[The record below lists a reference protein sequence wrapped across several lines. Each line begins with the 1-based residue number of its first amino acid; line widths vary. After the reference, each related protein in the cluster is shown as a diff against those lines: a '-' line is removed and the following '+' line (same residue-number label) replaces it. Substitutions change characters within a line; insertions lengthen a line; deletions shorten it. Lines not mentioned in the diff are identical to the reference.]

1 MKTDIKL
8 LIVNVIALILLCVGL
23 YSCQKYDFDFSN
35 INSAE
40 LDGDWGVPLVNTTYY
55 ADQVLNILD
64 ADNFTQR
71 PDGMLQYTYDISAE
85 EIVKGSEL
93 MELSDQ
99 LQAFKNYAFVVPP
112 AAVGS
117 SVPINGKSFKQTLIV
132 DNRNFQIQNGE
143 IKSGSFQ
150 FEIDHNI
157 FHVDSV
163 IISTHNLLD
172 INQHFFR
179 YVMRGSYDYQSIDV
193 TNYKLIPNN
202 DSVNNALVFTTK
214 IYGRVQGSTQ
224 QQNCFM
230 SLKITAQHLQLKY
243 VYGKMSPYYVHVS
256 ELLPVRVFSDNFTGS
271 VDLLNPVYHINVD
284 NSFGSRLGFV
294 VDTAGF
300 CSDGNSYSAVMNQ
313 GSFVTCQAAPNRGV
327 FAHDQQQYSQ
337 SSIYYNENLNK
348 FKLSGDVIVNPHGY
362 SAGTIFV
369 DENSTINIH
378 TDLEIPFHANV
389 DYLEFCD
396 TTGNILEELR
406 NNGDV
411 NSYSDAIKKL
421 TLKCGF
427 TNGLP
432 VMVDAQ
438 LFFVDT
444 NHTQYLIVDS
454 LLSTPRL
461 LGAALTDANGKVTSP
476 TTSIA
481 NIEITNDKF
490 DKVLQRSNNTVLR
503 FRIYATKPVKIYTSQ
518 YLKAKIG
525 MRVEY
530 DTENITVD
538 L

>member
-202 DSVNNALVFTTK
+202 DSVNNSLVFTTK

-230 SLKITAQHLQLKY
+230 SLKITSQLLRSQRATRNTY
-243 VYGKMSPYYVHVS
+243 PSLVQVT
-256 ELLPVRVFSDNFTGS
+256 ELLPV
-271 VDLLNPVYHINVD
+271 
-284 NSFGSRLGFV
+284 
-294 VDTAGF
+294 
-300 CSDGNSYSAVMNQ
+300 
-313 GSFVTCQAAPNRGV
+313 
-327 FAHDQQQYSQ
+327 
-337 SSIYYNENLNK
+337 
-348 FKLSGDVIVNPHGY
+348 
-362 SAGTIFV
+362 
-369 DENSTINIH
+369 
-378 TDLEIPFHANV
+378 
-389 DYLEFCD
+389 
-396 TTGNILEELR
+396 
-406 NNGDV
+406 
-411 NSYSDAIKKL
+411 
-421 TLKCGF
+421 
-427 TNGLP
+427 
-432 VMVDAQ
+432 
-438 LFFVDT
+438 
-444 NHTQYLIVDS
+444 
-454 LLSTPRL
+454 
-461 LGAALTDANGKVTSP
+461 
-476 TTSIA
+476 
-481 NIEITNDKF
+481 
-490 DKVLQRSNNTVLR
+490 
-503 FRIYATKPVKIYTSQ
+503 
-518 YLKAKIG
+518 
-525 MRVEY
+525 
-530 DTENITVD
+530 
-538 L
+538 